1 MLASIDIGNSLVK
14 IGLFKED
21 KLYRTENVELS
32 GILEFLLENNVRK
45 VIISSVGQKNSVVSG
60 LKKAYPNLLILS
72 PETKVPMTINYKT
85 PDTLGIDRVAA
96 AIGAIGNYNGPLVV
110 VDAGSCITCDLI
122 DENNVFSGGTI
133 SPGLQMRLQAMHTF
147 TSKLPLLKL
156 SSPEQLVGNSTN
168 EAMLSGV
175 VNGSREE
182 ISGFIRQNQKKY
194 HDLKVI
200 ICGGDAIY
208 FDKII
213 EFNIFVLPNLV
224 LEGLNAILRFNDKT

>member
-1 MLASIDIGNSLVK
+1 MLASIDIGNSQVK

-21 KLYRTENVELS
+21 KLHKAENVKTPA
-32 GILEFLLENNVRK
+32 ILNYLQQNNVSNI
-45 VIISSVGQKNSVVSG
+45 IISSVNEDNSLVTA
-60 LKKAYPNLLILS
+60 LENEYPNLLELK
-72 PETKVPMTINYKT
+72 PETPVALKIDYET
-85 PDTLGIDRVAA
+85 PNTLGIDRVVAA
-96 AIGAIGNYNGPLVV
+96 VGAINRFQGPLVV

-122 DENNVFSGGTI
+122 NKKNIFKGGTI

-156 SSPEQLVGNSTN
+156 TTPKQLVGRSTDD
-168 EAMLSGV
+168 AMLSGV
-175 VNGSREE
+175 VNGSRQE
-182 ISGFIRQNQKKY
+182 ITGIIRQYQRK
-194 HDLKVI
+194 HPDLKVI

-224 LEGLNAILRFNDKT
+224 LEGLNAILRFNGKI

>member
-1 MLASIDIGNSLVK
+1 MLASIDIGNSQVK

-21 KLYRTENVELS
+21 ELLKAENVETS
-32 GILEFLLENNVRK
+32 SLLKYLRQNK
-45 VIISSVGQKNSVVSG
+45 VSNLIISSVTEDNSVIRELV
-60 LKKAYPNLLILS
+60 KDYQNLLELKSDTPVPLNIDY
-72 PETKVPMTINYKT
+72 ETPN
-85 PDTLGIDRVAA
+85 TLGIDRVAA
-96 AIGAIGNYNGPLVV
+96 AVGAINRFQGPLVV

-122 DENNVFSGGTI
+122 DEKNIFRGGTI

-156 SSPEQLVGNSTN
+156 ATPKQLVGRSTDD
-168 EAMLSGV
+168 AMLSGV
-175 VNGSREE
+175 VNGSRQE
-182 ISGFIRQNQKKY
+182 ITGIIREYHKKY
-194 HDLKVI
+194 PDLMVI

-224 LEGLNAILRFNDKT
+224 LEGLNAILRFNGKI